1 MIMDI
6 MLFEAV
12 AVAGVVYIWSDRL
25 QERLVSGLLLPS
37 VLASAS
43 STRVTRAKM
52 EASF

>member
-1 MIMDI
+1 MMDI

-12 AVAGVVYIWSDRL
+12 SVDGVVLSDRL
-25 QERLVSGLLLPS
+25 QERLLVFGLLLPS
-37 VLASAS
+37 VLVSVS

>member
-12 AVAGVVYIWSDRL
+12 AVADVVLSDKL

>member
-1 MIMDI
+1 MM
-6 MLFEAV
+6 MEAV
-12 AVAGVVYIWSDRL
+12 VVAGVVLSDRL

>member
-1 MIMDI
+1 MMMNI

-12 AVAGVVYIWSDRL
+12 AVAGVVLSDRL

-52 EASF
+52 EASS

>member
-1 MIMDI
+1 MMMDI

-12 AVAGVVYIWSDRL
+12 AVAGVVLSDRL
-25 QERLVSGLLLPS
+25 QERLLVSGLLLPS

-43 STRVTRAKM
+43 STRVTRAKV